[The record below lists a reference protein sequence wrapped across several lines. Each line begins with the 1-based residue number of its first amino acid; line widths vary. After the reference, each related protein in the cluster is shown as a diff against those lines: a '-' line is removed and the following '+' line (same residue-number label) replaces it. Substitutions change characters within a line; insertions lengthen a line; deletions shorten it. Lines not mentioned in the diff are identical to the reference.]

1 MAFFRNWRLVVINVD
16 ERRLMV
22 IKVKYDW
29 DNFYGND
36 WDIPFDVI
44 KRGKSPEL
52 AMEVWCLN
60 VGDL

>member
-1 MAFFRNWRLVVINVD
+1 VVINVD

-29 DNFYGND
+29 DNFYSND